1 MFIAVDTCHDRV
13 VTGPDCDPKI
23 AVSSDTHQCL
33 FCGGSLAYEPAGGD
47 EFDYFSH
54 VEGPPCL
61 PTGGSSKYHRVGQE
75 LISRHV
81 CNMVPVAPQ
90 DVAIDVETHVGPP
103 SGYRVADVLIRE
115 PIQLVIEV
123 VYQTSAVHLRDR
135 LETAFEDGYG
145 GVVAVLSNADVSAAR
160 VERHLSRVG
169 TIEVAR
175 VDPHRGSVE
184 IGSVIRPETVT
195 LAPDAWEPVPAFL
208 A

>member
-1 MFIAVDTCHDRV
+1 MFIAVDNRCDRV
-13 VTGPDCDPKI
+13 VTGPDYDPEI

-33 FCGGSLAYEPAGGD
+33 FCGGSLAYEPTGGD

-54 VEGPPCL
+54 VNSSSCL
-61 PTGGSSKYHRVGQE
+61 PEGGSSRYHRVGQE

-90 DVAIDVETHVGPP
+90 DVSIDVETHVGPP
-103 SGYRVADVLIRE
+103 SAYRVADVLVRE

-135 LETAFEDGYG
+135 LETAFRDGYG
-145 GVVAVLSNADVSAAR
+145 GMVAILSNADVSAAR

-169 TIEVAR
+169 TIDVAR
-175 VDPHRGSVE
+175 VDPHRGNVE

>member
-1 MFIAVDTCHDRV
+1 M
-13 VTGPDCDPKI
+13 TGSSN
-23 AVSSDTHQCL
+23 AQRRSDTHQCP
-33 FCGGSLAYEPAGGD
+33 FCGRSLAYEPAGGD

-54 VEGPPCL
+54 VEEPPCL
-61 PTGGSSKYHRVGQE
+61 PTGGSSRYHRVGQE

-81 CNMVPVAPQ
+81 CNMASVAPQ

-123 VYQTSAVHLRDR
+123 VYQASAVHLLDR